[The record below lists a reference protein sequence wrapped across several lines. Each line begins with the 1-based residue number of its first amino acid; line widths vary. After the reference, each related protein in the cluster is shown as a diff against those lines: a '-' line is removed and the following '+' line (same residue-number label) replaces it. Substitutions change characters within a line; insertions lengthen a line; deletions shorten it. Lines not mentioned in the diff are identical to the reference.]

1 MTSPIYTALY
11 DAISEAM
18 DNVADMDTTRQDF
31 ARAATEAAMK
41 ACGPRELVWEGL
53 DMHMTAD
60 ANNGTY
66 TIDRGYRPDK
76 SIWCG
81 WIFQIYDD
89 GQSTYF
95 NGFAADTLEAA
106 KAAAQ
111 SHADA
116 AHWANTAVGAEVG
129 E

>member
-1 MTSPIYTALY
+1 MTPIYTALY

-18 DNVADMDTTRQDF
+18 DNVADMDTTRQDY

-41 ACGPRELVWEGL
+41 ACGPRGLVW
-53 DMHMTAD
+53 DNHPD
-60 ANNGTY
+60 GTEWY
-66 TIDRGYRPDK
+66 CVTHESDGIEHGYMILSR
-76 SIWCG
+76 SL
-81 WIFQIYDD
+81 
-89 GQSTYF
+89 
-95 NGFAADTLEAA
+95 GFAVFHGFCRRRKFIAKYFTPSEA

-116 AHWANTAVGAEVG
+116 AHWANTVIGAEVG